1 MLLSLATSLNSVP
14 LPPVSNRSGIR
25 LPPPEYCLT
34 NMNFAIVPDPPPETH
49 FGDTIVQPATGGQSM
64 EAKNNETTEDLTM
77 SDAEA
82 QVAGAGETHGA
93 KRALE
98 EDEEYD

>member
-25 LPPPEYCLT
+25 LPPPEHCLT
-34 NMNFAIVPDPPPETH
+34 NLNFAIVPDPPPETK
-49 FGDTIVQPATGGQSM
+49 FGDTIVQPAPTAQTMEVKENDTMEDTSM
-64 EAKNNETTEDLTM
+64 A
-77 SDAEA
+77 DANA
-82 QVAGAGETHGA
+82 QESATHGA
-93 KRALE
+93 KRTLE